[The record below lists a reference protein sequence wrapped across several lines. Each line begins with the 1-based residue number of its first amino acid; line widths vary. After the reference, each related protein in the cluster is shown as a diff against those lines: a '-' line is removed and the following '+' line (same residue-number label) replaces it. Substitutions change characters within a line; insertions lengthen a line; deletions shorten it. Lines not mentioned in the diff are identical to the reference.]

1 MSTCEVKM
9 LDYQHMGQG
18 FLEAKSLLSALKNT
32 ITGDAE
38 FKAVQPAKITV
49 VISLIDLVDEIV
61 GNIEEVAQK
70 HDLDLL
76 RLGE

>member
-1 MSTCEVKM
+1 M

-18 FLEAKSLLSALKNT
+18 FMEAKSLLSALKST
-32 ITGDAE
+32 VSGDAD
-38 FKAVQPAKITV
+38 FRAVQPAKIV
-49 VISLIDLVDEIV
+49 VVTSLIDLVDEIV
-61 GNIEEVAQK
+61 RNLEEVARK

>member
-1 MSTCEVKM
+1 MSTCEVKL

-18 FLEAKSLLSALKNT
+18 FLEAKSLLSALKST
-32 ITGDAE
+32 ISGDAE

-49 VISLIDLVDEIV
+49 VISLIDLVDELME
-61 GNIEEVAQK
+61 NLEEVANK